1 MSRINLKE
9 LERTINISFVN
20 KENLILSLTHKSH
33 NSIINN
39 ERLEF
44 IGDRV
49 LGLIIS
55 TELLKIYP
63 NQKVGYLDKMF
74 ASMVNK
80 KTLLNIGKKIAL
92 EKFIIIGNNTKKKNI
107 EDKIISDT
115 CEALIGAIFLDFGYI
130 KAKKFILNYWEQYF
144 KLNIAYKVDSKTK
157 LQEYSLK
164 KYKILPIYK
173 LISNSGPRHKPIFK
187 IGVRLKNTR
196 FVYATGSSKK
206 NAETKSAEIL
216 LKDIGIEWTGAIQVI

>member
-1 MSRINLKE
+1 MSKINLIE
-9 LERTINISFVN
+9 LERTININFIN

-33 NSIINN
+33 NSKINN

-55 TELLKIYP
+55 SELLKIYP

-80 KTLLNIGKKIAL
+80 RTLLNIGKKIGL
-92 EKFIIIGNNTKKKNI
+92 EKFIIGGNTTKKNI

-144 KLNIAYKVDSKTK
+144 KLNTTYQVDSKTK

-164 KYKILPIYK
+164 EYKVLPIYK

-187 IGVRLKNTR
+187 IGVRLKNTK

-206 NAETKSAEIL
+206 NTESKAAEIL
-216 LKDIGIEWTGAIQVI
+216 LKNIGVE

>member
-1 MSRINLKE
+1 MSKINLIE
-9 LERTINISFVN
+9 LERTININFLN
-20 KENLILSLTHKSH
+20 KENLILSLTHKSY
-33 NSIINN
+33 NSKINN

-55 TELLKIYP
+55 SELLKIYP

-80 KTLLNIGKKIAL
+80 RTLLNIGKKIGL
-92 EKFIIIGNNTKKKNI
+92 EKFIIGGNTTKKNI

-130 KAKKFILNYWEQYF
+130 KAKKFILNYWEQYL
-144 KLNIAYKVDSKTK
+144 KLNTTYQVDSKTK

-164 KYKILPIYK
+164 KYKVLPIYK

-187 IGVRLKNTR
+187 IGVRLKNTK
-196 FVYATGSSKK
+196 FFYATGSSKK
-206 NAETKSAEIL
+206 NAESKSAEIL
-216 LKDIGIEWTGAIQVI
+216 LKDIGIE